1 MATMATSHNL
11 SVMTNSCIK
20 PPVDPQTGLSSTM
33 HERPKPSMSYLFD
46 EMSNGYVYEHD
57 RQQFYENGS
66 PDLVTPEP
74 ALKTIARD
82 LSNCTDEEFYEKL
95 TQIKNEH
102 KKTLVLCEKL
112 YKEKVNYQNQPE
124 ISGIGPRPVIIT
136 STLNGLDSSAFQ
148 NSDVTSRDYIKGQET
163 VLDRYASSK
172 PPLPLSKTQRIS
184 RSPSDIPVCRPSSA
198 PVHRRGSLTK
208 SLEEEV
214 WKSISE
220 RREKQTLDNSEDEHH
235 LQNRSYGENENPEL
249 SGALSHIE
257 DMWEEFSIDEYYP
270 RSRQRPS
277 SATVTRGEK
286 EEKEWRHRITIPKPF
301 KMTIREENKERTVSK
316 AQIELEEQRKQ
327 QEAEE
332 RIECSKKF
340 KAAPVPAHVYL
351 PLFDE
356 IMEQQE
362 TKRRFLQQ
370 NSQELLKSQE
380 KPFKFHY
387 RERSKERQ
395 TRIQSAPTRRE
406 TKSKHMFKA
415 NPVPDYLYDNSV
427 YDRILEE
434 EEYRKIRMKMRSEE
448 LLKSSSLPSNMEALQ
463 KAKELKA
470 KEKAIKRKKKHYS
483 KTKVNHEVPDYD
495 ELYLHFQKE
504 LSRRKNERDG
514 TVVKPF
520 HLHTE
525 NLRSS
530 REKIISDIANDER
543 TLKENRWPYKNP
555 RTTPRRSLGHLSTS
569 LDSIPAKMTNA
580 ASLRS
585 SQSKKKLSTMTER
598 ERREVD
604 EERRKRNK
612 EMKYRRLINER
623 ASTENLSETNEQ
635 RLRRYRE
642 AERERMEQYEKELQ
656 NMKDRIDQRPLL
668 FEQETQVNAKK
679 TAEKKFTAKL
689 HSHGL
694 NEDALQTR
702 SSRTVSVHDSYDSY
716 DDDFDD
722 TYIKTKEV
730 EVES

>member
-112 YKEKVNYQNQPE
+112 YKEKVNHQNQTE
-124 ISGIGPRPVIIT
+124 ISGIGPRPVTIT
-136 STLNGLDSSAFQ
+136 STLNGLDSSAVH
-148 NSDVTSRDYIKGQET
+148 NLDVTSRDYIKGQET
-163 VLDRYASSK
+163 ILDRYASSK

-208 SLEEEV
+208 SLEDEV

-220 RREKQTLDNSEDEHH
+220 RREKQTIDNYEDEQH

-301 KMTIREENKERTVSK
+301 KMTIREENKEKTVSK

-525 NLRSS
+525 NMRSS

-580 ASLRS
+580 AALRS
-585 SQSKKKLSTMTER
+585 SQSKKKLSTMTEK

-668 FEQETQVNAKK
+668 FEQESQVNAKK

-689 HSHGL
+689 QSHGL

>member
-66 PDLVTPEP
+66 PDLVAPEP

-112 YKEKVNYQNQPE
+112 YKEKVNHQNQTE
-124 ISGIGPRPVIIT
+124 ISGIGPRPVTIT
-136 STLNGLDSSAFQ
+136 STLNGLDSSAVH
-148 NSDVTSRDYIKGQET
+148 NLDVTSRDYIKGQET
-163 VLDRYASSK
+163 ILDRYASSK

-198 PVHRRGSLTK
+198 PVYRRGSLTK
-208 SLEEEV
+208 SLEDEV

-220 RREKQTLDNSEDEHH
+220 RREKQTIDNYEDEQH

-301 KMTIREENKERTVSK
+301 KMTIREENKEKTVSK

-434 EEYRKIRMKMRSEE
+434 EEYRKIRMKMHSEE

-525 NLRSS
+525 NMRSS

-580 ASLRS
+580 AALRS
-585 SQSKKKLSTMTER
+585 SQSKKKLSTMTEK

-668 FEQETQVNAKK
+668 FEQESQVNAKK

-689 HSHGL
+689 QSHGL

>member
-46 EMSNGYVYEHD
+46 ELSNGYVYEHD
-57 RQQFYENGS
+57 QHQFYENGS
-66 PDLVTPEP
+66 PDLVTTKP

-112 YKEKVNYQNQPE
+112 YKEKINHQNQPE
-124 ISGIGPRPVIIT
+124 ISGIGPRPVTIT
-136 STLNGLDSSAFQ
+136 STLNGLDSSAAQ
-148 NSDVTSRDYIKGQET
+148 NLDVPARDYIKGQET
-163 VLDRYASSK
+163 ILDRSANSK
-172 PPLPLSKTQRIS
+172 PPLPFSKTQRIS

-220 RREKQTLDNSEDEHH
+220 RREKQTFDNFEDEQH

-249 SGALSHIE
+249 SGALSQIG
-257 DMWEEFSIDEYYP
+257 DMWEEFSIEDYYP

-277 SATVTRGEK
+277 SATVTKGEK

-301 KMTIREENKERTVSK
+301 KMTIREENKEKTVSK
-316 AQIELEEQRKQ
+316 AQMELEEQRKQ

-362 TKRRFLQQ
+362 AKRRFLQQ
-370 NSQELLKSQE
+370 HSQELLKSQE

-395 TRIQSAPTRRE
+395 TRIQSAPTQRE
-406 TKSKHMFKA
+406 SKTKHMFKA
-415 NPVPDYLYDNSV
+415 NPVPDYLYDNTV

-448 LLKSSSLPSNMEALQ
+448 LLKNSSLPSNMAALQ

-504 LSRRKNERDG
+504 LARRKNERDG

-525 NLRSS
+525 NMRSS

-555 RTTPRRSLGHLSTS
+555 RTTPQRSLGHLSTS

-580 ASLRS
+580 AALRS
-585 SQSKKKLSTMTER
+585 SQSKKKLSTMTEK
-598 ERREVD
+598 ERREID

-623 ASTENLSETNEQ
+623 TSTENLSETTEQ

-668 FEQETQVNAKK
+668 FEQESQVNAKK
-679 TAEKKFTAKL
+679 SAEKKFTAKL
-689 HSHGL
+689 RSHGVD
-694 NEDALQTR
+694 EEALQTR

-722 TYIKTKEV
+722 TYMKTKEV